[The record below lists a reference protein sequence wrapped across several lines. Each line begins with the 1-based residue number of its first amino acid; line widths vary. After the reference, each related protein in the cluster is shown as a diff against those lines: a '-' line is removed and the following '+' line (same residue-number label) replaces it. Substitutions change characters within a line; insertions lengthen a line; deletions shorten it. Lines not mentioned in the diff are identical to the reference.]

1 MEENSIQKKNSLNS
15 FHCYCINLENMTIQ
29 DLNTAKDSR
38 SPSLEEI
45 KNQKQKEEQLIHG
58 NLINRKTKR
67 GRKEKISLPKN
78 QLKCGICLEISN
90 SLSEE
95 LISCAIC
102 KCFFH
107 ISCYNQWEISII
119 KEKTSYKCI
128 RCIYALKINKNINDY
143 NCLICGNSNGVLNK
157 KHNTNEFFHQICLN
171 LLNEFKEF
179 QDDDIIIDKIRKW
192 RFKNSCKFCGIKLSK
207 SRAVIKCKNPKCKQF
222 YHIPCAIEKGMIFDL
237 KFMKKYYNVEKFSD
251 IPFYC
256 SNHNKKISFLYKN
269 FILNGNNNENK
280 PNKIF
285 YNLLNFK
292 NKKIKPKNNGKEIF
306 NKKLLFKITRNNR
319 QKQKNKIEENNS
331 NNNIN
336 KENIQNKE
344 KEIIVKEENLDNYFE
359 ENKKNSIFNMDF
371 GKIIKDSNIN
381 KKIFL
386 EEFELNFENI
396 KNYNNDSFSKE
407 NDEKSIFS
415 IK

>member
-15 FHCYCINLENMTIQ
+15 LHCYCINLENMTIQ

-45 KNQKQKEEQLIHG
+45 KNQKQKEEKLIQG

-67 GRKEKISLPKN
+67 GRKEKITLPKN

-90 SLSEE
+90 FLSEE
-95 LISCAIC
+95 LISCSIC

-119 KEKTSYKCI
+119 KEKASYTCI
-128 RCIYALKINKNINDY
+128 RCAYALKINKNINDY
-143 NCLICGNSNGVLNK
+143 HCLICGNSNGVLNK
-157 KHNTNEFFHQICLN
+157 KHNSNEFFHQLCLN
-171 LLNEFKEF
+171 LLIEFKELPEN
-179 QDDDIIIDKIRKW
+179 DITIDKIRKW
-192 RFKNSCKFCGIKLSK
+192 RYKNSCRYCGVKLSK
-207 SRAVIKCKNPKCKQF
+207 SQAVIKCKNPKCKQF
-222 YHIPCAIEKGMIFDL
+222 YHIPCAIEKGMLFDL

-269 FILNGNNNENK
+269 SILNGNKGGNENRQK
-280 PNKIF
+280 KISN
-285 YNLLNFK
+285 NLHNFK
-292 NKKIKPKNNGKEIF
+292 NKKIKRKNNGKEKI
-306 NKKLLFKITRNNR
+306 NQKILFKITKNN
-319 QKQKNKIEENNS
+319 KQKEKMEEKNLD
-331 NNNIN
+331 NNIN
-336 KENIQNKE
+336 KENMTHG
-344 KEIIVKEENLDNYFE
+344 EIVVYEENIDNDFE
-359 ENKKNSIFNMDF
+359 ENKKNNIFNMDF
-371 GKIIKDSNIN
+371 EIKDGNID

-386 EEFELNFENI
+386 EEYEANFQNI
-396 KNYNNDSFSKE
+396 KNYNNDDSFSKG
-407 NDEKSIFS
+407 NDENSIFT